1 MTTPIKKGRWQATPK
16 ITDTCDSTPFASRLK
31 ALLIS
36 ISTHDAA
43 LIALAA
49 CFAAVPV
56 LAAWMA
62 LP

>member
-16 ITDTCDSTPFASRLK
+16 TTDTCDSTPFALRLK

-43 LIALAA
+43 LIALAVI
-49 CFAAVPV
+49 FATVPL
-56 LAAWMA
+56 LAAWRA